1 MVVKSRSFYIPLDGL
16 RALCF
21 LSVFF
26 FHCNLEGFQLGWAG
40 VSVFFTISG
49 FLITEI
55 LINSKYSGSYFKSFY
70 IRRSLRIFPIYYLY
84 IFFATVLFFAVK
96 KHIPNDFLYYIF
108 YAPNLLWINTN
119 FISDLQPLM
128 AHLWTLAIE
137 EQFYLIWPAVI
148 YFIPLKW
155 LSPSCLIFISV
166 ALLYRIFNIYWGGCF
181 YCTSILLPSQL
192 DLLAFGGLLACYKS
206 DLIQN
211 STIKFLIKI
220 SWIIGLVGLLFIV
233 LAIGI
238 NHGNVLKSYDFLKSP
253 ESYQQNI
260 FTGQIFFFLALIAVG
275 LIKLCYEN
283 RSFFARSIL
292 SQPMLIRIGK
302 LSYGLYLYHWPVII
316 IMNRFINN
324 KYLATIISLIL
335 TYIIALLSY
344 NLIETYF
351 NNLKNKFK
359 YK

>member
-1 MVVKSRSFYIPLDGL
+1 
-16 RALCF
+16 
-21 LSVFF
+21 
-26 FHCNLEGFQLGWAG
+26 
-40 VSVFFTISG
+40 
-49 FLITEI
+49 
-55 LINSKYSGSYFKSFY
+55 
-70 IRRSLRIFPIYYLY
+70 
-84 IFFATVLFFAVK
+84 
-96 KHIPNDFLYYIF
+96 
-108 YAPNLLWINTN
+108 
-119 FISDLQPLM
+119 M